1 MDQLQTWNQAHYSA
15 RENENI
21 MATKSIYK
29 DCHWLSYH
37 LLIPF
42 FTGLEVNFNEFQIL
56 EIYQMFVLGNETK
69 PGPDKTKMVE
79 NFKLVPTKDLKFRL
93 NVLNNKIKSV
103 ITNTSLY
110 SSIDRDE
117 FSNNWMVKYTD
128 DRQET
133 VTRRQ
138 RNYLYTPVFRTTKQN
153 RRIN

>member
-1 MDQLQTWNQAHYSA
+1 
-15 RENENI
+15 
-21 MATKSIYK
+21 
-29 DCHWLSYH
+29 
-37 LLIPF
+37 
-42 FTGLEVNFNEFQIL
+42 
-56 EIYQMFVLGNETK
+56 MFVLGNETK